1 MDLSGQGF
9 RSRSF
14 HLHRWSFQGAKEGY
28 EEYQLW
34 TPVWGWPAQLEQV
47 VGSHQQERHSV
58 DVLIKKLGDADAKP
72 AGNQNVQ
79 TTKEKFL
86 AHVHNAITKNQNI
99 NEKN

>member
-1 MDLSGQGF
+1 MSGVF
-9 RSRSF
+9 N
-14 HLHRWSFQGAKEGY
+14 K
-28 EEYQLW
+28 
-34 TPVWGWPAQLEQV
+34 TDN
-47 VGSHQQERHSV
+47 SV

-99 NEKN
+99 NEQN